1 MKLQREPPVGVM
13 EGKGF
18 YNKYAAIPA
27 SGGALA
33 LPLLEEAA
41 RQVSLDS
48 TDRPIVMADYG
59 SSQGKNSLAPMR
71 AAIAVLPARVGAQRP
86 IMVYHPDL
94 PGNDFNTLF
103 EVLESDPA
111 SYLRE
116 DHSVFPGAV
125 GAVILSADSATRPRR
140 SGVEFLRRR
149 VAKPN
154 PMPDPGPLLHSLH

>member
-1 MKLQREPPVGVM
+1 MKLRSEPPVGVM

-18 YNKYAAIPA
+18 YNEYAAIPA

-41 RQVSLDS
+41 RQISLDS

-71 AAIAVLPARVGAQRP
+71 AAIAVLRARVGAQRP
-86 IMVYHPDL
+86 IVVYHTDL
-94 PGNDFNTLF
+94 PANDFSTLF

-116 DHSVFPGAV
+116 EHSVFPSAIGRSFYRP
-125 GAVILSADSATRPRR
+125 ILPPSHVDLARPR
-140 SGVEFLRRR
+140 LRPARCR
-149 VAKPN
+149 
-154 PMPDPGPLLHSLH
+154 GI